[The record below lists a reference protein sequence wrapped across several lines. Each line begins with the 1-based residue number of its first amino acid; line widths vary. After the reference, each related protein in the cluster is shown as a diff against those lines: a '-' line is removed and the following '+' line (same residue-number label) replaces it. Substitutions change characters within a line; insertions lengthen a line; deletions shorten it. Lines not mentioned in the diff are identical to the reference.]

1 MPEIVTLNF
10 NVRTSILLVFEC
22 CWVHARADSFLRET
36 VDALFCVLGAR
47 QGFFVSLLLKRTF
60 SAGTA
65 TMELRVGRG
74 RLEVHHYGVRCSGSS
89 MLWPSSSPSQL
100 RAGLVGS
107 RSSLLLQLAP
117 PFPSSQPICSSSLP
131 AMFKSQFSQPNIASE
146 HFTKE
151 NEAPWEAYIYPL
163 SY

>member
-1 MPEIVTLNF
+1 MWEHLSCWCLNAAGSMLGQTPSWGKLLTLF
-10 NVRTSILLVFEC
+10 SAFWEPDR
-22 CWVHARADSFLRET
+22 
-36 VDALFCVLGAR
+36 
-47 QGFFVSLLLKRTF
+47 GFFVSLLLKRTF

-100 RAGLVGS
+100 RAGLAGS
-107 RSSLLLQLAP
+107 RSSILLQLAP

-131 AMFKSQFSQPNIASE
+131 AMFKSQFSQANIASE

-151 NEAPWEAYIYPL
+151 KEAPWEAYIYPL
-163 SY
+163 SYWSEYVVGF